1 MNSNEILLSLRSGTF
16 TNQDLDLIAEGLK
29 FARAQLGNSIKREL
43 KPGVR
48 VSFISNRNGQKY
60 TGTVRKV
67 NIKYVVVD
75 TPLGGYRVPV
85 NMLEI
90 D

>member
-1 MNSNEILLSLRSGTF
+1 MKTNEIFSALRSGTF

-29 FARAQLGNSIKREL
+29 FARAQLGKSIKREL
-43 KPGVR
+43 KPGVQ

-60 TGTVRKV
+60 TGKVRKV

-75 TPLGGYRVPV
+75 TALGGYRVPA
-85 NMLEI
+85 NMIEVE
-90 D
+90 